1 MLFNSL
7 EFAIFLPIVFALF
20 WFVAKGKT
28 RLQNFILLVSSCVF
42 YMFLIPEYI
51 LILFLAIVVDYVAGI
66 WIDRVEGKKRKLLLW
81 LSVVTTCLILFV
93 FKYYNFFIDNTN
105 AIAKLLGWNYSI
117 EALQIALPIGLSFHT
132 FQSLSYVIDVYHRE
146 QKAEKDFLTYSVYVM
161 FFPQLVAGPIE
172 RAANLLPQF
181 HAFKKFDLKLA
192 ADGMRQIL
200 WGLFTKCVIAD
211 NCALYVNSVYNGYA
225 HETNGSLWLAAILFS
240 FQIYG
245 DFSGYSNIAL
255 GTAKLFGFRLMQNFN
270 YPYFSRDIAEF
281 WRRWHISL
289 TTWFRDY
296 IYKPLGGNKRGM
308 AITLRNTLIIFLVS
322 GFWHGSNWTF
332 IAWGGVN
339 ALLFVPLLLSGKNK
353 RHFDVVAQDRLLPSF
368 KEVFRMALTFWLTT
382 IAWVFFRAKTMTQ
395 AGCYLQGMFS
405 SEHLGLPKNAD
416 LKLIALIAIFMII
429 EWTGRKKEHAL
440 DVVGLPTPQR
450 RLIYTCVFLMLSFF
464 AVYNK
469 SEFIYFQF

>member
-7 EFAIFLPIVFALF
+7 EFAIFLPIVFVLF
-20 WFVAKGKT
+20 WFFAKGNT
-28 RLQNFILLVSSCVF
+28 RLQNFILLVSSCIF

-51 LILFLAIVVDYVAGI
+51 LILFLAIVIDYFAGI
-66 WIDRVEGKKRKLLLW
+66 WLERTSGKRRKWLLW
-81 LSVVTTCLILFV
+81 LSIVSTCLILFV

-132 FQSLSYVIDVYHRE
+132 FQSLSYVIDVYNNE

-172 RAANLLPQF
+172 RAGNLLPQF
-181 HAFKKFDLKLA
+181 HQPKKFDLALA
-192 ADGMRQIL
+192 SDGMRQIL
-200 WGLFTKCVIAD
+200 WGLFTKVVIAD
-211 NCALYVNSVYNGYA
+211 NCALYVNSVYGHHA
-225 HETNGSLWLAAILFS
+225 QETTGSLWLGAVLFS

-245 DFSGYSNIAL
+245 DFSGYSNMAL

-289 TTWFRDY
+289 STWFRDY
-296 IYKPLGGNKRGM
+296 VYKPLGGNKGSM
-308 AITLRNTLIIFLVS
+308 VKTFRNTMIIFIVS
-322 GFWHGSNWTF
+322 GFWHGANWTF
-332 IAWGGVN
+332 IAWGTLN
-339 ALLFVPLLLSGKNK
+339 ALLFLPLLLTGKNK
-353 RHFDVVAQDRLLPSF
+353 RYFAVVAEDRSLPSF
-368 KEVFRMALTFWLTT
+368 LDTLNIGVTFILTT
-382 IAWVFFRAKTMTQ
+382 LAWVFFRSVSISEAF
-395 AGCYLQGMFS
+395 AYLQGMFS
-405 SEHLGLPKNAD
+405 WERMGLPKNANFT
-416 LKLIALIAIFMII
+416 LLLLILIFIVI
-429 EWTGRKKEHAL
+429 EWMGRRKPHAL
-440 DVVGLPTPQR
+440 EVSTLSPVR
-450 RLIYTCVFLMLSFF
+450 RRIAYAGVFLMVFFF